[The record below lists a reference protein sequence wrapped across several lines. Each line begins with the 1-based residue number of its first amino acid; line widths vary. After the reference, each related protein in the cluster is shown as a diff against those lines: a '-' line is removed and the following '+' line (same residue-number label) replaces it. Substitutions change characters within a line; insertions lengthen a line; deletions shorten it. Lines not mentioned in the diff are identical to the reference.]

1 MFGACATTTRGT
13 HENVFIES
21 SPPGATAMTKI
32 SLQDPISLGDGTE
45 SFYLGCAP
53 TPCSINIPRKK
64 SPIITVSK
72 SGYDPISFLVL
83 STWETGPSSVAEG
96 SIVAGV
102 PDGSH
107 VIAGKADLSKR
118 IPIAGGMWSTGL
130 VTYGVGPVVDLAT
143 GANRSLS
150 PNPVTVILKSK

>member
-1 MFGACATTTRGT
+1 MTYRAFLFFGFSFLFGACATTTRGT
-13 HENVFIES
+13 HENVLIDS

-72 SGYDPISFLVL
+72 SGYDPISF
-83 STWETGPSSVAEG
+83 SFCQ
-96 SIVAGV
+96 
-102 PDGSH
+102 H
-107 VIAGKADLSKR
+107 GKR
-118 IPIAGGMWSTGL
+118 GHP
-130 VTYGVGPVVDLAT
+130 
-143 GANRSLS
+143 RSQKAQS
-150 PNPVTVILKSK
+150 WPAFPMAHM